1 MNPTDRSGVIRF
13 ADAKAKIPS
22 PTGERN
28 VLVLKRGALD
38 VKLTLPLPPN
48 VQTPHAQDELYVV
61 IRGRGVLVHGGR
73 RDPFEPGD
81 ILFVAAGVE
90 HHYEEFSNDFA
101 LWRIFYGAQGGEL
114 PQ

>member
-1 MNPTDRSGVIRF
+1 MNPSDRSGVIRF

-28 VLVLKRGALD
+28 TLVLKRGTLD
-38 VKLTLPLPPN
+38 IKLVLPVPPN
-48 VQTPHAQDELYVV
+48 AQTPHAQDEIYIVLH
-61 IRGRGVLVHGGR
+61 GRGVLVHDGK
-73 RDPFEPGD
+73 RDPFEAGD

-90 HHYEEFSNDFA
+90 HLYEDFSSDLA

-114 PQ
+114 TL